1 MKNLL
6 YILPLGI
13 AFAITSCGTPD
24 KKAELEDLKKQQSE
38 IKEKIATL
46 EAELS
51 KSGDQKKVAG
61 RDVAITTVEPAPF
74 SHLIEV
80 QAKVEGDENVMV
92 SPETPGTISRIF
104 VKVGD
109 QVSPGSVLAELENS
123 VYMKTL
129 AELESTRDFTNTI
142 YLKQKAL
149 WDQKI
154 GTEIQFLQAKNSLES
169 IDRKMATVRQQ
180 LEMLRIKSPIRGTVD
195 AMDLKVGQA
204 FAPGLPGLRV
214 VNFSKLKIQ
223 ADVAEAYI
231 SKVKKGDFVEVYF
244 PDLKSSVK
252 ASISY
257 AGKVIDPINRTFRV
271 EVNINSNTAS
281 LHPNQVAIVRI
292 ADYTSSNAFTLP
304 LAIVQNTPEGSYLFL
319 AENGVAKKQLVK
331 PGLNYAGKLEV
342 LEGLKAGDKVITSG
356 YQDLVDGQKINL

>member
-1 MKNLL
+1 MGKHNISVPDIGGAHDVDVIE
-6 YILPLGI
+6 ILVKPGDRI
-13 AFAITSCGTPD
+13 
-24 KKAELEDLKKQQSE
+24 ELETPLVVLESDKASME
-38 IKEKIATL
+38 IPSSKVGTVATIAL
-46 EAELS
+46 
-51 KSGDQKKVAG
+51 
-61 RDVAITTVEPAPF
+61 
-74 SHLIEV
+74 
-80 QAKVEGDENVMV
+80 
-92 SPETPGTISRIF
+92 
-104 VKVGD
+104 KVGD
-109 QVSPGSVLAELENS
+109 KVSPGTVLAELENS
-123 VYMKTL
+123 VYKKTL
-129 AELESTRDFTNTI
+129 AELESTRDFTNTL

-149 WDQKI
+149 WDQNI
-154 GTEIQFLQAKNSLES
+154 GTEIQFLQAKNGLES

-180 LEMLRIKSPIRGTVD
+180 LEMLRIKSPINGTVD

-252 ASISY
+252 TSISY

-271 EVNINSNTAS
+271 EVNISSNTAS
-281 LHPNQVAIVRI
+281 LYPNQVAIVRI
-292 ADYTSSNAFTLP
+292 ADYSSPNAFTLP

-319 AENGVAKKQLVK
+319 AENGIAKKQMVK

>member
-6 YILPLGI
+6 YIIPITI
-13 AFAITSCGTPD
+13 AFAITSCSTPD
-24 KKAELEDLKKQQSE
+24 KKAELEELKKQQSE

-51 KSGDQKKVAG
+51 KSGDLKKVAG
-61 RDVAITTVEPAPF
+61 RDVAITTIEPSIF

-80 QAKVEGDENVMV
+80 QAKVEGDENVTV
-92 SPETPGTISRIF
+92 SPEMPGTISRIF

-109 QVSPGSVLAELENS
+109 KVSPGTALAELENS

-129 AELESTRDFTNTI
+129 AELESARDFTNTL

-154 GTEIQFLQAKNSLES
+154 GTEIQYLQAKNSLES

-180 LEMLRIKSPIRGTVD
+180 LEMLRIKSPIQGTVD

-223 ADVAEAYI
+223 AEVAEAYI
-231 SKVKKGDFVEVYF
+231 AKVNKGDLVEVYF
-244 PDLKSSVK
+244 PDLKSSIK
-252 ASISY
+252 ATISY

-271 EVNINSNTAS
+271 EVNINGNKTP

-292 ADYTSSNAFTLP
+292 ADYTSKNAITLP

-319 AENGVAKKQLVK
+319 AENGIAKKQIVK